1 MSKSSWRLPAALLAS
16 GLTITLTGCG
26 TLTGIPSHGG
36 GKRFATEQRL
46 VSASIR
52 SSLKEIDVTPL
63 RGKRVALIFD
73 LVADEGGG
81 SLNGG
86 RWSPG
91 LLFSV
96 GTVSSPVTTTTNA
109 FQVYNLADAG
119 SNYSN
124 SASGGGT
131 TTVSNT
137 LQSGSNTSYGASEG
151 TGSSTNTST
160 GTNTSASATNG
171 SNSSTNTTNGDNTH
185 TSTTTN
191 SGSSTT
197 NGSGTNTSETTTSN
211 TGSGSSSSNT
221 GGTSTN
227 TSYNSSDNGTS
238 TTDGSNTHTST
249 TTNSGSSTTNG
260 SGTNTSTSTGS
271 GTNSST
277 STGSGTSASSGSGTS
292 ATSSQSTGGGTNNG
306 QSSTVSTTRNTG
318 SSRSSGGYDSQRQEI
333 TPAPTESTTVTKGT
347 KREHMATLQYR
358 GLGEYQNFP
367 VPKSDASLLMGLV
380 RNYMLH
386 NGVLPTTPNDPA
398 AEVLVY
404 VTVDIFGTVRS
415 RFDAFIYNKET
426 VKAETSFEIVAFDR
440 EGRKILDTQVANHE
454 AQYQEHYLMWAG
466 PITTQERVYK
476 GQGLLVDFT
485 DVDGSKTKYNESD
498 EIAVRE
504 HMGGKN

>member
-1 MSKSSWRLPAALLAS
+1 MERVTRFMVGRLPAVLLGGALVLA
-16 GLTITLTGCG
+16 LTGCG
-26 TLTGIPSHGG
+26 TLTGIPAHGG

-52 SSLKEIDVTPL
+52 AALMDIDVRPL
-63 RGKRVALIFD
+63 KGKRAALIFD

-81 SLNGG
+81 SFHGG

-91 LLFSV
+91 LLFSA
-96 GTVSSPVTTTTNA
+96 GTFTSPVTTTTNA
-109 FQVYNLADAG
+109 FQIYNLADAG

-124 SASGGGT
+124 SASGGGA
-131 TTVSNT
+131 TTVSTT
-137 LQSGSNTSYGASEG
+137 LQSGSNTSYGVSEG
-151 TGSSTNTST
+151 TGSSANTSNSTNSNVSTTT
-160 GTNTSASATNG
+160 GSS
-171 SNSSTNTTNGDNTH
+171 SSTNVTNGGNTH

-197 NGSGTNTSETTTSN
+197 NGSGTNTSA
-211 TGSGSSSSNT
+211 
-221 GGTSTN
+221 
-227 TSYNSSDNGTS
+227 
-238 TTDGSNTHTST
+238 
-249 TTNSGSSTTNG
+249 
-260 SGTNTSTSTGS
+260 STGS
-271 GTNSST
+271 GTNSSA
-277 STGSGTSASSGSGTS
+277 SAGSGTSASSGSGTS
-292 ATSSQSTGGGTNNG
+292 TTSSQSTGGGTNNG

-380 RNYMLH
+380 RNYMML
-386 NGVLPTTPNDPA
+386 NGVVPTTPNDPA

-415 RFDAFIYNKET
+415 RFDAYLYNNET
-426 VKAETSFEIVAFDR
+426 VKAETSFEIMAFDR
-440 EGRKILDTQVANHE
+440 EGNNILKPQVANRE
-454 AQYQEHYLMWAG
+454 AQYQEHYLLWAG

-485 DVDGSKTKYNESD
+485 GVDGKQGGYNAAEP
-498 EIAVRE
+498 VLRE
-504 HMGGKN
+504 HLGGKN

>member
-1 MSKSSWRLPAALLAS
+1 MERGTGFVAGRVPVVLAGGALVLA
-16 GLTITLTGCG
+16 LTGCG

-137 LQSGSNTSYGASEG
+137 VHSGSNSSYGASES
-151 TGSSTNTST
+151 TGSSTNTSS
-160 GTNTSASATNG
+160 GTNQSTSTTDG
-171 SNSSTNTTNGDNTH
+171 SNTH
-185 TSTTTN
+185 TSTSTN
-191 SGSSTT
+191 SGTSIT

-211 TGSGSSSSNT
+211 TGSGSSTSNT

-227 TSYNSSDNGTS
+227 TNYNSSDNGTS

-249 TTNSGSSTTNG
+249 TTNSGTSTTNG
-260 SGTNTSTSTGS
+260 SGTNTSSSTGS
-271 GTNSST
+271 GSST
-277 STGSGTSASSGSGTS
+277 SSGTGTS
-292 ATSSQSTGGGTNNG
+292 ATSSQSTGGGTNDG

-347 KREHMATLQYR
+347 RREHTATLQYR

-454 AQYQEHYLMWAG
+454 AQYQEHYLLWAG